1 MMKILFVCTGNICR
15 SPTAEAVLRH
25 EVEKLSL
32 DVETDSAGT
41 HRYHIG
47 DSPDRRG
54 IQVADAHGVSM
65 TGLKAR
71 HAKAQDFHDF
81 DLIIAMDRGHYEELE
96 EIRPGDATGELVL
109 FSQYCSSYPVKD
121 VPDPYYGT
129 LADFEHTYQIIEDGV
144 SGIIK
149 EIST

>member
-1 MMKILFVCTGNICR
+1 MHIPKQIGTRALPNGDDEVP
-15 SPTAEAVLRH
+15 SHTAPLTE
-25 EVEKLSL
+25 
-32 DVETDSAGT
+32 D
-41 HRYHIG
+41 HIG

-54 IQVADAHGVSM
+54 IQVAEAHGVSM
-65 TGLKAR
+65 TGMKAR

-96 EIRPGDATGELVL
+96 EIQPADATGELVL
-109 FSQYCSSYPVKD
+109 FSQYCSTYPVKD

-144 SGIIK
+144 SGILK